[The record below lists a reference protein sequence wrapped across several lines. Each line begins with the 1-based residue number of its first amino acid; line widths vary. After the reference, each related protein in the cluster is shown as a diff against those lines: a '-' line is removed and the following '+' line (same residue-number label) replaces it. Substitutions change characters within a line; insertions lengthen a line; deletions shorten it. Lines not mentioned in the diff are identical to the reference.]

1 MKTQE
6 TIETL
11 ETLLNI
17 QGLILQAESKES
29 LMTDSLNNTRVFI
42 SDEYKFKLINN
53 IDTTRL
59 AIRRLTRRFNTIK
72 LSIFK

>member
-17 QGLILQAESKES
+17 QGLILQAEKKES
-29 LMTDSLNNTRVFI
+29 LLVDSLNNTHVFI
-42 SDEYKFKLINN
+42 SKEYRLKLINN

-59 AIRRLTRRFNTIK
+59 AIMRLTRRFNTIK

>member
-1 MKTQE
+1 MKTTE
-6 TIETL
+6 RIETL

-17 QGLILQAESKES
+17 QSLILQAENKES
-29 LMTDSLNNTRVFI
+29 LMVESLNNTRVFI
-42 SDEYKFKLINN
+42 SDDYKFKLINN

>member
-6 TIETL
+6 RIETL

-17 QGLILQAESKES
+17 QGLILQAETKES
-29 LMTDSLNNTRVFI
+29 LMVDSLNNTRVFI
-42 SDEYKFKLINN
+42 SDEYKLKLINN

>member
-6 TIETL
+6 TIQTL

-17 QGLILQAESKES
+17 QGLILQAENKES
-29 LMTDSLNNTRVFI
+29 SMVESLNNTRVFI
-42 SDEYKFKLINN
+42 SDDDKSKLMNN

>member
-17 QGLILQAESKES
+17 QGLILQAEAKES

-59 AIRRLTRRFNTIK
+59 AIRRNTRRINTNK